1 MEDELIAHNHVTQ
14 AHEALKGGCC
24 LNLFKSLADRRTE
37 AREHYR
43 NAGNLFKKCNKF
55 GEAGECFERSGEIS
69 EQLIDKISNDYEES
83 AHCYGQTDK
92 KSKYKIYLRTTS
104 NIPKDS

>member
-55 GEAGECFERSGEIS
+55 F
-69 EQLIDKISNDYEES
+69 LKHKLKKIFWHKNLLSCIFIFFIVS
-83 AHCYGQTDK
+83 
-92 KSKYKIYLRTTS
+92 
-104 NIPKDS
+104 